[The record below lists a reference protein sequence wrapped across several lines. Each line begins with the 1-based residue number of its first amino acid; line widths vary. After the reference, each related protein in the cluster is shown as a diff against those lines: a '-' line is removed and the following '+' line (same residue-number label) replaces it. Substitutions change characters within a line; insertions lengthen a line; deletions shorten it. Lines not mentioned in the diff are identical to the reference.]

1 MSTTQAARKKFT
13 MASAQENLYAVNLAN
28 VICDVDTKKMGTV
41 YNPFTTRPVAIDGAA
56 SSTTTYTV
64 NSYSNDA
71 DSLQVNRRAGA
82 AEHIDSYDW
91 KSAEIGLFEDR
102 GKQMGQ
108 TISSVIDGYVLNLPV
123 TTSGVTTL
131 DDGDYGGTDGNPKTS
146 SNTVI
151 DDILN
156 GAIMEVDLA
165 NSGSKRFAVVS
176 AYEANDLRGYLQSTG
191 NMVMDEVLRNGIA
204 SQVRKVGT
212 TFSGVDVFQSN
223 GITQTAVLGLAT
235 NPTDGDTITIG
246 SGDFAVEVT
255 FVATLSGGTSE
266 IHIASAV
273 DITRANLVEWLNAR
287 GASDEAEGTDTGYAA
302 GSAEEQATLTR
313 LQVSATNNNSGNTA
327 TVTTKGVVKV
337 SETLTDGTDT
347 WATPYR
353 YLVFG
358 DYGSINLY
366 LPSQG
371 MEYTETKVSGKPG
384 RELYMEQFYN
394 AVIWSRQKSRVLAI
408 KVN

>member
-1 MSTTQAARKKFT
+1 MSTTQDARSKFT
-13 MASAQENLYAVNLAN
+13 IAKAQENLYAVNLAN
-28 VICDVDTKKMGTV
+28 VVCNVDTNKMGTV
-41 YNPFTTRPVAIDGAA
+41 YNPFTSRPVAGDGSA
-56 SSTTTYTV
+56 SSTTSYTV
-64 NSYSNDA
+64 NAYSSDA
-71 DSLQVNRRAGA
+71 DSLQVNRRAYA
-82 AEHIDSYDW
+82 AEHVDSYDW
-91 KSAEIGLFEDR
+91 KSVDFGLLGDR
-102 GKQMGQ
+102 GTQMGK

-123 TTSGVTTL
+123 STSGVTTL
-131 DDGDYGGTDGNPKTS
+131 DDGDFGGTDGNPKTS
-146 SNTVI
+146 SNSVI
-151 DDILN
+151 DDIIN
-156 GAIMEVDLA
+156 TSIQEVDLV
-165 NSGSKRFAVVS
+165 NSGDKRFMVVS

-223 GITQTAVLGLAT
+223 GITQTVVLGLAT

-266 IHIASAV
+266 IHITASV
-273 DITRANLVEWLNAR
+273 DATAANLATWLNAY
-287 GASDEAEGTDTGYAA
+287 GANSEAEGTNTGYSA
-302 GSAEEQATLTR
+302 GSAEEQATLSR
-313 LQVSATNNNSGNTA
+313 LQVSATATGASDIV

-366 LPSQG
+366 LPTKG
-371 MEYTETKVSGKPG
+371 MEYDEKKVGGKPG
-384 RELYMEQFYN
+384 VELYMEQFYN
-394 AVIWSRQKSRVLAI
+394 ATIWSRMKSRVLAV